1 MQAVPYGEQ
10 KRAMKALSDYAFAP
24 NAFDLPN
31 DLVAYMQYQRRGF
44 NGGNED
50 PRIHDRVLN
59 MQKGILMHLLSVNV
73 TRRITDIQ
81 LIGNTY
87 SLNEMMRDLT
97 DAIFKADVS
106 TNVNSY
112 RQNLQIEYT
121 NRLIDIIKS
130 DKYSYQTQSNEVSQ
144 QFIQR
149 IKNKVYQRWTIVS
162 RTTQRLPYRIG

>member
-1 MQAVPYGEQ
+1 
-10 KRAMKALSDYAFAP
+10 YAFAP

-50 PRIHDRVLN
+50 PRMHDRILN
-59 MQKGILMHLLSVNV
+59 IQKGILMHLLSVNV
-73 TRRITDIQ
+73 TRRMTDIQ

-97 DAIFKADVS
+97 DAIFKADVGS
-106 TNVNSY
+106 NVNSF

-121 NRLIDIIKS
+121 KRLIDIVKS
-130 DKYSYQTQSNEVSQ
+130 DTYSYQAQSNALAQLKS
-144 QFIQR
+144 
-149 IKNKVYQRWTIVS
+149 IKTMMA
-162 RTTQRLPYRIG
+162 LGAG